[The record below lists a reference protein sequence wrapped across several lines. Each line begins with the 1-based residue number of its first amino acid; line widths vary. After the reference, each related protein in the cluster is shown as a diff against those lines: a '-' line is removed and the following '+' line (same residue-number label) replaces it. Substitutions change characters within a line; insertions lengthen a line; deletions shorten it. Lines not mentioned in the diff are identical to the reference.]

1 MVMHASFSIA
11 LLESVVVRTSPL
23 FFLIMESRALWE
35 RMEGKLKKNREVEK
49 ELS

>member
-23 FFLIMESRALWE
+23 FFLIMESRDLGDLE
-35 RMEGKLKKNREVEK
+35 NGGKTKKE
-49 ELS
+49 

>member
-23 FFLIMESRALWE
+23 FFLIMEPCG